1 MGIRD
6 VRLMNRTFTE
16 LKTKM
21 DLMRESVESN
31 TAEVSKIN
39 RHVEEV
45 KRKEEEANKVD
56 WAKVEEITEE
66 DRYPMIKTSEPGI
79 NIETQVLMKKLDII

>member
-16 LKTKM
+16 LKMKM
-21 DLMRESVESN
+21 DLMKDSVDSN
-31 TAEVSKIN
+31 TAEVAKMN

-56 WAKVEEITEE
+56 WAKVEPITEE